1 VTAAGKWAAI
11 LTAGLLVIAGRSLVR
26 SSSVNTSNVVGTTI
40 FPSGQRPLMPA
51 VSGRTLTGQE
61 LRLAA
66 DHGHVIVLNSW
77 GSWCTV
83 CQQEAPALAVAAQ
96 QLKPSSVQFVGVD
109 VEDNTASAKAYM
121 QYYGVAYPSLN
132 DPGDLIAAEFNQ
144 LIPISALPSTLVIS
158 LGGKIAGRV
167 IGAASVEDLRL
178 LIKAA
183 ALPRPPRRRRIAPSP
198 QPPLGTSR
206 LGRRWPPALW
216 LPSGRCAGWGRW
228 ADGGP

>member
-1 VTAAGKWAAI
+1 MSLSGLVTAAGKRAAM
-11 LTAGLLVIAGRSLVR
+11 LTAGAAVLLMIAGCSLMR
-26 SSSVNTSNVVGTTI
+26 SSPANASAAVGTTI

-66 DHGHVIVLNSW
+66 EHGHVVVLNFW

-83 CQQEAPALAVAAQ
+83 CQQEAPALSVAARQ
-96 QLKPSSVQFVGVD
+96 FKPSGVQFVGVD

-121 QYYGVAYPSLN
+121 QHYGMAYPSLN

-158 LGGKIAGRV
+158 PDGKIAGRV
-167 IGAASVEDLRL
+167 IGAASVQDLRR

-183 ALPRPPRRRRIAPSP
+183 LPPS
-198 QPPLGTSR
+198 S
-206 LGRRWPPALW
+206 
-216 LPSGRCAGWGRW
+216 S
-228 ADGGP
+228 

>member
-1 VTAAGKWAAI
+1 VSLSGLVTAAGKRAAM
-11 LTAGLLVIAGRSLVR
+11 LTAGAAVLLMIAGCSLVR
-26 SSSVNTSNVVGTTI
+26 SSPANASAAVGTTI

-66 DHGHVIVLNSW
+66 EYGHVVVLNFW

-83 CQQEAPALAVAAQ
+83 CQQEAPALAVAAR
-96 QLKPSSVQFVGVD
+96 QLKPSGVQFVGID
-109 VEDNTASAKAYM
+109 VEDNPASAKAYM
-121 QYYGVAYPSLN
+121 QHYGMAYPSLN

-158 LGGKIAGRV
+158 PDGKIAGRV
-167 IGAASVEDLRL
+167 IGAASVQDLRR

-183 ALPRPPRRRRIAPSP
+183 SLPPS
-198 QPPLGTSR
+198 S
-206 LGRRWPPALW
+206 
-216 LPSGRCAGWGRW
+216 S
-228 ADGGP
+228 

>member
-1 VTAAGKWAAI
+1 M
-11 LTAGLLVIAGRSLVR
+11 LTAGAAALLMIAGCSLVH
-26 SSSVNTSNVVGTTI
+26 SSPVNTSNADGTTI

-66 DHGHVIVLNSW
+66 DHGHPVVLNFW

-96 QLKPSSVQFVGVD
+96 QLKPSGVQFVGVD

-121 QYYGVAYPSLN
+121 QHYGIAYPSLN

-144 LIPISALPSTLVIS
+144 LIPVSALPSTLVIS
-158 LGGKIAGRV
+158 QTARSP
-167 IGAASVEDLRL
+167 GASSAPLRSR
-178 LIKAA
+178 ISAA
-183 ALPRPPRRRRIAPSP
+183 
-198 QPPLGTSR
+198 
-206 LGRRWPPALW
+206 
-216 LPSGRCAGWGRW
+216 
-228 ADGGP
+228 